1 MTDGRRSDSDGICF
15 FRVTPNENIPEKN
28 LSVRLFPSMFETISN
43 TSKQPFRVPY
53 SRIPPLKMGCWF
65 LMKFHASRKLYEL
78 IEIFRPTKSKE
89 VKWKQNFF
97 ETRGKSTRD
106 NLHSKP
112 TPLPLVP
119 NLTRN
124 SQKLFIQFLHRLKA
138 LCLRF
143 RTVCLTCLNSENWR
157 HDVIGKEKG
166 RTFWNGGSKHF
177 GVGFCI
183 DVLRSP
189 F

>member
-15 FRVTPNENIPEKN
+15 FRVTPDENIPEKN

-53 SRIPPLKMGCWF
+53 SRIPPVKMGWQF
-65 LMKFHASRKLYEL
+65 TTKFHASRKLYEL
-78 IEIFRPTKSKE
+78 IEIFHPTKSKE
-89 VKWKQNFF
+89 VKWKENFF
-97 ETRGKSTRD
+97 ETIRKSARD

-124 SQKLFIQFLHRLKA
+124 SQKLFIQFLHRSKA

-143 RTVCLTCLNSENWR
+143 RTVCLTCLNSQN
-157 HDVIGKEKG
+157 
-166 RTFWNGGSKHF
+166 
-177 GVGFCI
+177 
-183 DVLRSP
+183 
-189 F
+189 

>member
-1 MTDGRRSDSDGICF
+1 MRWQFMT
-15 FRVTPNENIPEKN
+15 
-28 LSVRLFPSMFETISN
+28 
-43 TSKQPFRVPY
+43 
-53 SRIPPLKMGCWF
+53 
-65 LMKFHASRKLYEL
+65 KFHSSRKLYEL
-78 IEIFRPTKSKE
+78 IEIFHPTKSKE

-97 ETRGKSTRD
+97 ETRRKSARD

-124 SQKLFIQFLHRLKA
+124 NQKLFIQFLHRLKA

-166 RTFWNGGSKHF
+166 RTFCDGGSIEFVLPHF
-177 GVGFCI
+177 
-183 DVLRSP
+183 LRSLVSVGVTVCRQTIVLKKNENTNRCTDQFSVPLSLQCYPSCSLLSDPLLIRVP
-189 F
+189 FF

>member
-1 MTDGRRSDSDGICF
+1 MMDRSRRDSDGIRVC
-15 FRVTPNENIPEKN
+15 RVTPNENIPEKK
-28 LSVRLFPSMFETISN
+28 LSVRLFLSLFETISS
-43 TSKQPFRVPY
+43 TSKQRFRVPY
-53 SRIPPLKMGCWF
+53 SQIPTVKMRWQF
-65 LMKFHASRKLYEL
+65 MTKFHASRKLYEL

-124 SQKLFIQFLHRLKA
+124 NQKLFIQFLHRSKA
-138 LCLRF
+138 RCLRF
-143 RTVCLTCLNSENWR
+143 RTMCLTCLYSEN
-157 HDVIGKEKG
+157 
-166 RTFWNGGSKHF
+166 
-177 GVGFCI
+177 
-183 DVLRSP
+183 
-189 F
+189 